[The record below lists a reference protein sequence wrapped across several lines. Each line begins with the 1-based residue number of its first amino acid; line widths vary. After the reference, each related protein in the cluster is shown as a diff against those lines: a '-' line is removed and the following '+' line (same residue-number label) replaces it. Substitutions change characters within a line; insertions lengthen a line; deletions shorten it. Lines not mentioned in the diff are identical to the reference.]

1 MDDLK
6 RLDITSIPC
15 ATAISVCVCQDPTC
29 GPHIVF
35 WSDEEMLAHA
45 PLSID
50 HARGV
55 IKDLQ
60 EIIEWRI
67 GLKQ

>member
-1 MDDLK
+1 MDDFK
-6 RLDITSIPC
+6 RLDTANIPC
-15 ATAISVCVCQDPTC
+15 ATAISICVCQDPTC

-35 WSDEEMLAHA
+35 WSGGEMLAHA

-55 IKDLQ
+55 IQDLQ
-60 EIIEWRI
+60 EIIEWRT